1 MRKHTSGFTLIELMV
16 VIAIIGVLA
25 SIAVP
30 QYNEHI
36 LRTDATNAL
45 SSFRPLQVQV
55 NEYAARFSSLPADA
69 DALVNYSGI
78 SKTPDAHEAGKIISI
93 TIGENGLLTGKFNS
107 ASDGVPDQIADK
119 TFSLRPTISPT
130 GVVTWKSEAGT
141 LSLRYL
147 PKMN

>member
-1 MRKHTSGFTLIELMV
+1 MRKHTSGFTLIELMI
-16 VIAIIGVLA
+16 VIAIIGILA
-25 SIAVP
+25 SIAIP

-45 SSFRPLQVQV
+45 SAFRPLQVQV
-55 NEYAARFSSLPADA
+55 SEYAARYSALPADA
-69 DALVNYSGI
+69 DALASYSGI
-78 SKTPDAHEAGKIISI
+78 SKTPDDYEAGKVISI
-93 TIGENGLLTGKFNS
+93 TIGNNGLLTGKFNS

-119 TFSLRPTISPT
+119 TFSLRPSISST

>member
-1 MRKHTSGFTLIELMV
+1 MREHTSGFTLIELMI
-16 VIAIIGVLA
+16 VIAIIGILA
-25 SIAVP
+25 SIAIP

-45 SSFRPLQVQV
+45 SAFRPLQLQV
-55 NEYAARFSSLPADA
+55 SEYAARYSALPADA
-69 DALVNYSGI
+69 DALASYSGI
-78 SKTPDAHEAGKIISI
+78 SKTPGDYEAGKVISI
-93 TIGENGLLTGKFNS
+93 TIGNNGLLTGKFNS
-107 ASDGVPDQIADK
+107 TSDGVPDQIADK